1 MGIYASGG
9 SPEGWPTLI
18 FFEGHCMWKK
28 GGQVVDK
35 IVKIDKNV
43 DSLDFHLLEAMLPES
58 EIWGDSVFAVVEE
71 DNPRRGEL
79 Y

>member
-1 MGIYASGG
+1 
-9 SPEGWPTLI
+9 
-18 FFEGHCMWKK
+18 MWKK